1 MDIAEIIK
9 SRITMTELA
18 TSYGFEPNRAGFI
31 CCPFHNEKTASIK
44 IYPDNRAWYC
54 YGCNA
59 GGDIITFTQK
69 LHRLNF
75 RQALEKLNDDFA
87 LGLESE
93 GKPSYR
99 EKQKAM
105 RALKERK
112 AKIAAEKKAAEEINN
127 RYRAAF
133 DEWSRLSMNRINFK
147 PKTDTEELKPEFIES
162 LQKLGQ
168 AEWELDCAELERWK
182 NGRNHNT

>member
-1 MDIAEIIK
+1 
-9 SRITMTELA
+9 
-18 TSYGFEPNRAGFI
+18 
-31 CCPFHNEKTASIK
+31 
-44 IYPDNRAWYC
+44 
-54 YGCNA
+54 
-59 GGDIITFTQK
+59 
-69 LHRLNF
+69 
-75 RQALEKLNDDFA
+75 
-87 LGLESE
+87 
-93 GKPSYR
+93 
-99 EKQKAM
+99 M